1 MGRSGA
7 LVRTRWAAFGAA
19 VAVSLG
25 AGGMHLAGATV
36 STGDKPVYVSVPG
49 DRILDTRN
57 NIGLTGLF
65 FDGSPRDLR
74 VTGSVSVAPSGSKT
88 VVPAGATGVVVTAT
102 VVDASGPG
110 FLSVRP
116 KGAEGVPQTSNV
128 NFAAGETVANAVTVD
143 LPADGG
149 IQIWFDTFPDGGT
162 AHVLIDVVGFLDDH
176 THDDRYYTETESDG
190 RYYERA
196 QADAAF
202 LDQTEADGRYYERAQ
217 ADAAFLDQTEADARY
232 PSRTVREAYSPWD
245 VTVRGGDEPSTVNNC
260 VTNGSGTSSL
270 ILPLEIP
277 IGAAI
282 TGASLGVYN
291 QNGNTTGF
299 VANLR
304 RLVGQNTPFQG
315 NGATTIRTT
324 AGGGTPDSA
333 ERLLYDIGP
342 VVPLFVNSSE
352 SFHVEFFGGAPFA
365 NAICSLEVTYLL
377 PSP

>member
-1 MGRSGA
+1 
-7 LVRTRWAAFGAA
+7 
-19 VAVSLG
+19 
-25 AGGMHLAGATV
+25 MHLAGATV
-36 STGDKPVYVSVPG
+36 TTGDRPVYVSVPG

-57 NIGLTGLF
+57 GVALSGVF
-65 FDGSPRDLR
+65 ADGVPRDLQ
-74 VTGSVSVAPSGSKT
+74 VTGDVPVAPSGSKT

-190 RYYERA
+190 RYYERS
-196 QADAAF
+196 
-202 LDQTEADGRYYERAQ
+202 Q

-299 VANLR
+299 VANMR

-342 VVPLFVNSSE
+342 AVPLFVNSSE